1 MSNKEWTPKIPDL
14 YSGDRHCVVCG
25 EKVMAERFVASKPRR
40 GKGLIIAHTHCIKTR
55 AESEAKA

>member
-1 MSNKEWTPKIPDL
+1 MSNKEWKPKIPDL